1 MFNKKIIIIIILAVI
16 IFFASAALVF
26 FLVKRAGN
34 GAMENSPDS
43 NIIEELKNNN
53 PGLSNA
59 QLKFYVD
66 TAAGGSMAP
75 CLGRGDAGACVAS
88 VSFIK
93 GDRNLCHDLEYKDE
107 KLYQDCAEGVLKK
120 KAKDG
125 FGQCA
130 PFAGGDDY
138 YNCLW
143 AILDVYGQKSDCA
156 DIANSGAREI
166 CEDFFNYQTA
176 YSSYDRELCKNV
188 KTEKLNEY
196 CLKNI
201 IDKNQDTDGD
211 GLTDLDEINKYK
223 THYLFADSDNDG
235 IKDGAA
241 VKRGLIKAK

>member
-88 VSFIK
+88 VSFI
-93 GDRNLCHDLEYKDE
+93 
-107 KLYQDCAEGVLKK
+107 
-120 KAKDG
+120 
-125 FGQCA
+125 
-130 PFAGGDDY
+130 
-138 YNCLW
+138 
-143 AILDVYGQKSDCA
+143 
-156 DIANSGAREI
+156 
-166 CEDFFNYQTA
+166 
-176 YSSYDRELCKNV
+176 
-188 KTEKLNEY
+188 
-196 CLKNI
+196 
-201 IDKNQDTDGD
+201 
-211 GLTDLDEINKYK
+211 
-223 THYLFADSDNDG
+223 
-235 IKDGAA
+235 
-241 VKRGLIKAK
+241 